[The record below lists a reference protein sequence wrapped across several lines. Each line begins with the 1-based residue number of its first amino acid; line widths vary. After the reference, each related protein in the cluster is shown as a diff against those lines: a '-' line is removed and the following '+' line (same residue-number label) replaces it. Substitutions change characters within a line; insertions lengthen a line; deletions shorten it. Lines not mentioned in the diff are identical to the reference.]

1 MKKEK
6 IVLAFSGGLDTSFCI
21 VYLKEKYNADVI
33 TVTVDTGGFDKQELK
48 EIEGR
53 AKKLGAVKHY
63 TIDGKNQVFS
73 GFVTYLI
80 KGNVLRGGVYP
91 LSVGAER
98 VVQAQEVARIAIK
111 EKAGAVA
118 HGSTGAGNDQVRF
131 DVALSVLAPRL
142 KIIAPI
148 RDTGISREDEIKHL
162 NRKGFPVKP
171 MAKEYSIN
179 RGMWGTTIGGGVLH
193 DSWQSPPDSVFSV
206 APVEKAPNK
215 PAVMEIGFSKGI
227 PVALN
232 GKKAGGVYLVGAL
245 NKLGARHGIGKGIHL
260 GDTILGIKGRI
271 AFESP
276 ASIILIK
283 AHQELEKL
291 VLTKW
296 QQFWKDHLSSF
307 FGDLL
312 HNGLYFDPAAKD
324 IMALIDSSQE
334 RVGGIVKVKLFKG
347 SISVIGCKSPYS
359 MMNRAVA
366 TYGEGNLL
374 WSGQDARGFC
384 KIYGLQSILAK
395 RASEG
400 ARRPK

>member
-6 IVLAFSGGLDTSFCI
+6 IILAFSGGLDTSFCI
-21 VYLKEKYNADVI
+21 VYLKEKYKADVI
-33 TVTVDTGGFDKQELK
+33 TVTVDTGGFNKKELK
-48 EIEGR
+48 EIEGQS
-53 AKKLGAVKHY
+53 KKLGAIKHY
-63 TIDGKNQVFS
+63 TVDGKNQVFS

-98 VVQAQEVARIAIK
+98 IVQAQEVAKIALK
-111 EKAGAVA
+111 EKACTIA

-131 DVALSVLAPRL
+131 DVALSVLAPKL
-142 KIIAPI
+142 KVLAPI
-148 RDTGISREDEIKHL
+148 RDTGISREDEIKYL

-171 MAKEYSIN
+171 VAKEYSIN

-206 APVEKAPNK
+206 EPVENTPNK
-215 PAVMEIGFSKGI
+215 PAIIEIGFNKGI
-227 PVALN
+227 PVELN
-232 GKKAGGVYLVGAL
+232 GKKANGVYLVSAL
-245 NKLGARHGIGKGIHL
+245 NKLGARHGVGKGIHL

-276 ASIILIK
+276 APIILIK

-291 VLTKW
+291 VLTRW

-334 RVGGIVKVKLFKG
+334 RVEGIVKVKLFKG
-347 SISVIGCKSPYS
+347 NISVIGCKSPYS
-359 MMNRAVA
+359 MMDRAVA
-366 TYGEGNLL
+366 TYGEGNML
-374 WSGQDARGFC
+374 WSGQDAKGFC

-400 ARRPK
+400 AKRPK